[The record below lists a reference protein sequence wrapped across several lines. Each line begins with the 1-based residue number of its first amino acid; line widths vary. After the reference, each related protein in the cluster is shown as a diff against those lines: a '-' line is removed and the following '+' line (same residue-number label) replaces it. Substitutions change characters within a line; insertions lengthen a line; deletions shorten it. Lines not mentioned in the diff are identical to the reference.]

1 MRTLKP
7 LRLVGAATLLSVS
20 AFAAFAQSSP
30 PASTPAEKPP
40 MAKPDAAAPGPQTA
54 PAPSTTPQTPPKSTT
69 APPSTTAPKTTAAP
83 TAHPLM
89 GLSAFS
95 SDGSKAGDV
104 RAVKTGPD
112 GKITAIHVKVGGFL
126 GFGGRIVEVPEG
138 KFSQRG
144 DNVQLGYT
152 SEELGKMPEVKDAS

>member
-1 MRTLKP
+1 MRTLTP

-20 AFAAFAQSSP
+20 ALAAFAQSSP
-30 PASTPAEKPP
+30 PSSPPADKPP
-40 MAKPDAAAPGPQTA
+40 MAKPDAAPGPQTA

-83 TAHPLM
+83 KAHPLM

-126 GFGGRIVEVPEG
+126 GFGGRIVEIPEG